1 MKFAK
6 IYCFLLT
13 IFVVIED
20 LGNTGAADAKPTQQ
34 IAAIVNDELI
44 TAYDLDSRLSL
55 VVFSTRLPNTPA
67 VRQRLRRQI
76 LRALVDEKL
85 TLQEARRRN
94 ISVSRRDIRRAK
106 AAIEKQNRLPKNRLD
121 RILEEKNIPL
131 ETMEAQ
137 LRASVAWAK
146 LLGRRL
152 RPRITIGEDEIDET
166 LSRIKARQGQVEY
179 RLGEILLTIDHP
191 REENSVR
198 RRARS
203 ITDQV
208 RKGASFSAIARQF
221 SQNPTAAV
229 GGDLGWV
236 YEADLDKT
244 LGNMV
249 PNMLRGEI
257 TKPIRVVTG
266 YRILILRDIRKITEV
281 PATPAT
287 IDLRQIFLTLPKSP
301 LSSDIDAKI
310 RLAKTVR
317 DSVKECKEFDLVAKQ
332 IGSSRSPKLG
342 KFALRELSSVIRNIV
357 KKIPVGGI
365 SEPVQMAD
373 GIMLLMV
380 CNREGAT
387 KKIVLPDRD
396 TIAKGILRRR
406 LALLARR
413 YMRDIRLAAVIDIR
427 V

>member
-13 IFVVIED
+13 IFIVSEN
-20 LGNTGAADAKPTQQ
+20 LGNTGAADAKPIQQ

-191 REENSVR
+191 GEENSVR
-198 RRARS
+198 RQARS

-236 YEADLDKT
+236 YESDLDKT
-244 LGNMV
+244 LSNMV

-266 YRILILRDIRKITEV
+266 YRIVILRDIRKITEV
-281 PATPAT
+281 TATPAT

-301 LSSDIDAKI
+301 LSSDINAKVS
-310 RLAKTVR
+310 LANTVR
-317 DSVKECKEFDLVAKQ
+317 DSVKECKEFDLIARQ
-332 IGSSRSPKLG
+332 IGSSRPPNLG

-357 KKIPVGGI
+357 KKVPVGGI

-396 TIAKGILRRR
+396 TIAKRILRRR
-406 LALLARR
+406 LALMARR